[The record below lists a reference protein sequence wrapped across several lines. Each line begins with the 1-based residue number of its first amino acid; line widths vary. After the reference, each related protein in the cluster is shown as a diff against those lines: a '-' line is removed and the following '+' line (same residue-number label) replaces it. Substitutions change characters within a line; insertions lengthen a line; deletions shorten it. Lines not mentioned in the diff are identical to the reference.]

1 MKALTFRLGQ
11 FAFFGLIFTV
21 LFRLVLNQC
30 ISTGNGIIISLCAI
44 AYFCSMFFIGWYF
57 GKKDFI
63 ENEIHDIGFRWH
75 CTTYLLY
82 NGVNIIAYY
91 VGLNTTNLKAI
102 GFISL
107 FWGIGLLVHFIFFL
121 INQRNSIRGY
131 DKDEI
136 FN

>member
-21 LFRLVLNQC
+21 LFRWVLNTC

-57 GKKDFI
+57 GKKDFL

-75 CTTYLLY
+75 CATYLLC
-82 NGVNIIAYY
+82 NGVNVIAHY
-91 VGLNTTNLKAI
+91 VGLNTMNLKAI
-102 GFISL
+102 GLISL
-107 FWGIGLLVHFIFFL
+107 FWGIGLLAHFVFFL

-131 DKDEI
+131 HKDEI